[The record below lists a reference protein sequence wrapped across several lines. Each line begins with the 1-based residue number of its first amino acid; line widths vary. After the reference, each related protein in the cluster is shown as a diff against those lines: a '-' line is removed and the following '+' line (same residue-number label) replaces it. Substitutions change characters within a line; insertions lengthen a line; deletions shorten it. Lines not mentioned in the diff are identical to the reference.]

1 MKSSPRVQQLAA
13 ALAVAAALVLPACSS
28 NGSSGPG
35 KNEFVF
41 SSATKLGSVIK
52 AADRKKADD
61 FTGTLIDGGKTKLSD
76 DAGKVV
82 VVNFFGSWCGPCKAE
97 TPGLQALYTQVKSKG
112 VQLVG
117 IDIKDDRDNATSF
130 LKQVGVTYPVI
141 YDFPGK
147 TIIKLGNPPGSP
159 PFSYLIDKSGKVAA
173 VYLGA
178 LSAKDLE
185 PVIDKLLAEQ

>member
-1 MKSSPRVQQLAA
+1 MKSSRSLPRLAA
-13 ALAVAAALVLPACSS
+13 ALAVAGALVLPACTSS
-28 NGSSGPG
+28 GSSGSG

-41 SSATKLGSVIK
+41 TSPTKLGSVISP
-52 AADRKKADD
+52 ADRKKADD
-61 FTGTLIDGGKTKLSD
+61 FTGTLIGGGQTKLSD
-76 DAGKVV
+76 NAGKVV

-117 IDIKDDRDNATSF
+117 IDIKDDKDSAKSF
-130 LKQVGVTYPVI
+130 LKQVGVTYPVV

-185 PVIDKLLAEQ
+185 PVIDKLLTEQ